1 LKAQHVLFEEGV
13 LGFTCVIPGH
23 SFVLARRWQNRR
35 ILLTQKQPQ
44 KFVCACQGVQNRRVL
59 LAQQKP
65 ENLKVRH
72 ALFEKGFLGFTSVIP
87 GPSFVLARGVQSRRI
102 LLTQQQ
108 PQKWKAQHAL
118 FEETVL
124 GFTWVIPR
132 LSFVLAMGFKIE
144 GFFLPRSNLRN

>member
-1 LKAQHVLFEEGV
+1 M
-13 LGFTCVIPGH
+13 
-23 SFVLARRWQNRR
+23 LAR
-35 ILLTQKQPQ
+35 
-44 KFVCACQGVQNRRVL
+44 GVQNQRILRT
-59 LAQQKP
+59 QQQP
-65 ENLKVRH
+65 QQLKVRH
-72 ALFEKGFLGFTSVIP
+72 ALFEKGRLGFTWLIA
-87 GPSFVLARGVQSRRI
+87 GHSFVLARGVQSRRI

>member
-1 LKAQHVLFEEGV
+1 MLHVFFEKGL
-13 LGFTCVIPGH
+13 LGFTWVVPGL

-35 ILLTQKQPQ
+35 ILLTQEKPQ

-87 GPSFVLARGVQSRRI
+87 GPSFVLARGVQRRRI

-108 PQKWKAQHAL
+108 PQKLKAQHAL
-118 FEETVL
+118 FEEGVL
-124 GFTWVIPR
+124 GFTWVIPG
-132 LSFVLAMGFKIE
+132 LPFVLTRGSKID
-144 GFFLPRSNLRN
+144 GFFLPSSNLKN